1 MEILGINFDNIDV
14 VKILT
19 TVGVGRKEILEKT
32 VKDLIKQ
39 KYNIKLNLFIDEE
52 LNYDFLPFLDLVDS
66 KQKHKE
72 ARYDIAFIIFDKSTP
87 QTDIENA
94 VNEFRNDSSS
104 VCLYDISGRPN
115 SKYSMEYD
123 YEIVIDTKSKASD
136 RLVVKLDD
144 KSIVKRIRKS
154 DLV

>member
-1 MEILGINFDNIDV
+1 
-14 VKILT
+14 
-19 TVGVGRKEILEKT
+19 
-32 VKDLIKQ
+32 
-39 KYNIKLNLFIDEE
+39 

-72 ARYDIAFIIFDKSTP
+72 DRYDIAFIIFDKSTP